1 MSGNLPAR
9 CHLSLVGR
17 TPWRAPDGKKIMR
30 YLGFFAAAAVALASC
45 GGGGS
50 SSVPT
55 GSSSTSAINVALVD
69 APFATSGIT
78 VTAVNLG
85 ILKVET
91 VGSGAAPT
99 AFATNASPQV
109 VNILNYTS
117 VSAPLSFAGTI
128 PTGTYTQLRF
138 VLDTATTTISYTD
151 ANGTAHNNVPL
162 SIPSATTSGYGNNSS
177 TDAGDGQGTAGVK
190 VNVALTAAAGT
201 TYGFVVDFNA
211 LHSIVV
217 TGGSSPQFTMK
228 PVLVATAQA
237 TSGAIA
243 GTVKSQTGTAV
254 SGAEVDAQQG
264 GTTVNSTVTA
274 ADGTFTINA
283 LPAGSYTLVVKNTY
297 TTLGG
302 TANTALGYDA
312 SVGATLTV
320 SASVI
325 VTAGQTAQA
334 GTITD

>member
-1 MSGNLPAR
+1 
-9 CHLSLVGR
+9 
-17 TPWRAPDGKKIMR
+17 MR
-30 YLGFFAAAAVALASC
+30 YLGLFAAAAVALASC

-50 SSVPT
+50 ASVPV
-55 GSSSTSAINVALVD
+55 GSSTTSSINVALVD

-78 VTAVNLG
+78 VTALNLG
-85 ILKVET
+85 ILKVEV
-91 VGSGAAPT
+91 VGNGAAPT
-99 AFATNASPQV
+99 AFVTNATPQV

-117 VSAPLSFAGTI
+117 ASAPLSFAGTI
-128 PTGTYTQLRF
+128 PAGTYAQLRF

-151 ANGTAHNNVPL
+151 ANGVAHNNVPL
-162 SIPSATTSGYGNNSS
+162 TVPSATTNGYGNNSS
-177 TDAGDGQGTAGVK
+177 TDVGDGQGTAGVK
-190 VNVALTAAAGT
+190 VNVALTVVAGT
-201 TYGFVVDFNA
+201 TYGFVVDWNA

-217 TGGSSPQFTMK
+217 TGGLAPQFMMK

-243 GTVKSQTGTAV
+243 GTVKSQAGVAV
-254 SGAEVDAQQG
+254 TGAEVDAQQG

-283 LPAGSYTLVVKNTY
+283 LPAGSYTLVVKNSY

-302 TANTALGYDA
+302 TVNTAVSYDI

-320 SASVI
+320 SGSVT
-325 VTAGQTAQA
+325 VSAGLTTQA
-334 GTITD
+334 GIITD